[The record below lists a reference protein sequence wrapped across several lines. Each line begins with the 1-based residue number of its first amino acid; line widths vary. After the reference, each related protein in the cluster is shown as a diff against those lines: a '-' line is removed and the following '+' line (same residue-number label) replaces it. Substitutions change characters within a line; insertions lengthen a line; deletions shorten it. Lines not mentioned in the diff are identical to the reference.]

1 MAYECT
7 DVTQHELVLEPGKG
21 YVWMWSVSISFDE
34 WSDLGPAIK
43 ELVLPMLETTERDYG
58 WEMCMAVSED
68 GRHSVI
74 CSSLEPDYTSESE
87 DDEWDG
93 DSLGFGPY

>member
-43 ELVLPMLETTERDYG
+43 ELVLPMLETTDRDWG
-58 WEMCMAVSED
+58 WEMSFLEENED
-68 GRHSVI
+68 GPNHVI
-74 CSSLEPDYTSESE
+74 CSSLEPIYTSESE
-87 DDEWDG
+87 DDG
-93 DSLGFGPY
+93 SILF